1 MYANA
6 KNAAN
11 SNAQIDLRSDTVTR
25 PGAEMRAVMAAAPVG
40 DDVYGE
46 DPSIAELEASAAALL
61 GKEAACFFATG
72 TQSNL
77 AALLSH
83 CGRGE
88 EYIAGDRYHI
98 YTSEAAGA
106 AVLGGISPCALPT
119 TPAGALSADQVL
131 AAVKPDDSHYAIS
144 RLLCLENSVWGRV
157 LPLQDVAAPAAAARA
172 AGLKVHLDGARYF
185 NATVALGLA
194 PDGLASEV
202 DSVSICL
209 SKGLGAPVG
218 SLLLGEADFIE
229 KARRNRKLLGGGMRQ
244 AGILAAA
251 GSYALEHNR
260 ARLAEDHARAKRLAE
275 ALAALPGLEVD
286 PQEVDSNMVF
296 VTPRPGS
303 HTRLES
309 LMAERGIAVSMDQTL
324 RLVLH
329 LDVDDAKLEAV
340 IAAFQ
345 DFARLEAQS

>member
-1 MYANA
+1 MYASA

-25 PGAEMRAVMAAAPVG
+25 PGPEMRAIMAAAAVG

-46 DPSIAELEASAAALL
+46 DPSIAELEAYAAELL

-119 TPAGALSADQVL
+119 TAAGALSADQVR
-131 AAVKPDDSHYAIS
+131 AAIKPDDSHYAIS

-157 LPLQDVAAPAAAARA
+157 LPLEEITTPAAAARE

-194 PDGLASEV
+194 STALASAV
-202 DSVSICL
+202 DSVSVCL

-218 SLLLGEADFIE
+218 SLLLGDAGFIE
-229 KARRNRKLLGGGMRQ
+229 TARRNRKLLGGGMRQ

-251 GSYALEHNR
+251 GSYALQHNR
-260 ARLAEDHARAKRLAE
+260 DRLAEDHARARRLAI
-275 ALAALPGLEVD
+275 ALAELHGLQVEPG
-286 PQEVDSNMVF
+286 EVDSNMVF

-303 HTRLES
+303 HARLEHH
-309 LMAERGIAVSMDQTL
+309 MAERGIAVTMEPTL

-340 IAAFQ
+340 ITAFR
-345 DFARLEAQS
+345 DFAGG

>member
-6 KNAAN
+6 RSAAN

-25 PGAEMRAVMAAAPVG
+25 PGPEMRAAMAAAPVG

-46 DPSIAELEASAAALL
+46 DPSIAELEARAADLL
-61 GKEAACFFATG
+61 GKEAACFFASG

-98 YTSEAAGA
+98 FTSEAAGA
-106 AVLGGISPCALPT
+106 AVLGGISPCPLPVT
-119 TPAGALSADQVL
+119 AAGALSAEQV
-131 AAVKPDDSHYAIS
+131 AAAIKPDDSHYAIS

-157 LPLQDVAAPAAAARA
+157 LPLEEIARPAAAARD

-185 NATVALGLA
+185 NASVALGLKA
-194 PDGLASEV
+194 DALAVEV

-218 SLLLGEADFIE
+218 SLLLGEASFIE

-251 GSYALEHNR
+251 GSYALDHNR
-260 ARLAEDHARAKRLAE
+260 DRLADDHARAKRLAE
-275 ALAALPGLEVD
+275 ALAELPGLEVA
-286 PQEVDSNMVF
+286 PEEVDSNMVF
-296 VTPRPGS
+296 VTPKPGS
-303 HTRLES
+303 HAALKIH
-309 LMAERGIAVSMDQTL
+309 MAERGIAVSMDATL

-329 LDVDDAKLEAV
+329 LDIDDAKLDAV
-340 IAAFQ
+340 IAAFRE
-345 DFARLEAQS
+345 FSGR